1 MANLLASSIL
11 GNSCRE
17 FPPLNIVND
26 DEFPIFYIHTSS
38 LEPYKNLIPILIA
51 GRVEKISKIS
61 DKDFSSYKAVLSVS
75 SSTYNVINSE
85 TPLSFLKTITT
96 LNSSYYFKGIVERNS
111 TYYGNSNILIDS
123 NFNVLYLACY
133 NRETSHTVFL
143 VNKEALISYGALSKA
158 ILGSLITSLSASYLE
173 TSFALAKFP
182 NEAGDPKVYSKLDNI
197 TIVNETN
204 INSFISR
211 FPLLDSNVTD
221 EYITESIKQRFDL
234 NKIMDNMFL
243 G

>member
-1 MANLLASSIL
+1 MANLLSSRIL
-11 GNSCRE
+11 GNFCRE

-38 LEPYKNLIPILIA
+38 LEPYKNLVPILIA

-75 SSTYNVINSE
+75 SGSGVINSE

-96 LNSSYYFKGIVERNS
+96 LESSYYFKGTVERNS
-111 TYYGNSNILIDS
+111 IYYGNSNILIDS
-123 NFNVLYLACY
+123 NFNVIYLACY
-133 NRETSHTVFL
+133 NRETSCTVFL

-182 NEAGDPKVYSKLDNI
+182 NEAGDPRVYSKLDNI
-197 TIVNETN
+197 TIVNETD

-234 NKIMDNMFL
+234 NKVMDNMFL

>member
-26 DEFPIFYIHTSS
+26 DEFPVFYIHTSS
-38 LEPYKNLIPILIA
+38 LESYKNLVPILIA

-75 SSTYNVINSE
+75 SDSNVINSE
-85 TPLSFLKTITT
+85 TPLSFLKIITT
-96 LNSSYYFKGIVERNS
+96 LKSSYYFKGIVERNS
-111 TYYGNSNILIDS
+111 KYYGNSNILIDS
-123 NFNVLYLACY
+123 NFNVLYLSCY

-158 ILGSLITSLSASYLE
+158 ILGSLITSLSASYYLE

-182 NEAGDPKVYSKLDNI
+182 NETGDSKVYSKLDNI
-197 TIVNETN
+197 TIVNETD

>member
-11 GNSCRE
+11 GNFCRE

-38 LEPYKNLIPILIA
+38 LEPYKNLVPILIA

-75 SSTYNVINSE
+75 SGSGVINSE

-96 LNSSYYFKGIVERNS
+96 LESSYYFKGTVERNS
-111 TYYGNSNILIDS
+111 IYYGNSNILIDS

-133 NRETSHTVFL
+133 NRETSCTVFL
-143 VNKEALISYGALSKA
+143 VNKESLISYGALSKA

-182 NEAGDPKVYSKLDNI
+182 NEAGDPRVYSKLDNI
-197 TIVNETN
+197 TIVNETD

-234 NKIMDNMFL
+234 NKVMDNMFL

>member
-1 MANLLASSIL
+1 MANLLSSRIL
-11 GNSCRE
+11 GNFCRE

-38 LEPYKNLIPILIA
+38 LEPYKNLVPILIA

-75 SSTYNVINSE
+75 SGSGVINSE

-96 LNSSYYFKGIVERNS
+96 LESSYYFKGTVERNS
-111 TYYGNSNILIDS
+111 IYYGNSNILIDS

-133 NRETSHTVFL
+133 NRETSCTVFL

-182 NEAGDPKVYSKLDNI
+182 NEAGDTKVYSKLDNI
-197 TIVNETN
+197 TIVNETD

-234 NKIMDNMFL
+234 NKVMDNMFL

>member
-1 MANLLASSIL
+1 MANLLESSIL

-38 LEPYKNLIPILIA
+38 LEPYKNLVPILIA

-75 SSTYNVINSE
+75 SDSGVINSE

-96 LNSSYYFKGIVERNS
+96 LRSSYYFKGIVERNS

-182 NEAGDPKVYSKLDNI
+182 NEAGNPKVYSKLDNI
-197 TIVNETN
+197 TIVNETD

>member
-1 MANLLASSIL
+1 MANLLASRIL
-11 GNSCRE
+11 GNFCRE

-38 LEPYKNLIPILIA
+38 LEPYKNLVPILIA

-75 SSTYNVINSE
+75 SGSGVINSE

-96 LNSSYYFKGIVERNS
+96 LESSYYFKGTVERNS
-111 TYYGNSNILIDS
+111 IYYGNSNILIDS

-133 NRETSHTVFL
+133 NRETSCTVFL

-182 NEAGDPKVYSKLDNI
+182 NEAGDPRVYSKLDNI
-197 TIVNETN
+197 TIVNETD

-234 NKIMDNMFL
+234 NKVMDNMFL

>member
-26 DEFPIFYIHTSS
+26 DEFPVFSIHTSS
-38 LEPYKNLIPILIA
+38 LEPYKNLVPILLA

-75 SSTYNVINSE
+75 SGSNVINSE

-96 LNSSYYFKGIVERNS
+96 LRSSYYFKGIVERNS
-111 TYYGNSNILIDS
+111 IYYGNSNILIDS

-133 NRETSHTVFL
+133 NRETSCTVFL

-173 TSFALAKFP
+173 TSFALAKFS
-182 NEAGDPKVYSKLDNI
+182 NEAEDTKVYSKLDNI
-197 TIVNETN
+197 TIVNETD

>member
-1 MANLLASSIL
+1 MANLFASSIL

-38 LEPYKNLIPILIA
+38 LEPYKNLVPILIA

-75 SSTYNVINSE
+75 SGSNVINSE

-96 LNSSYYFKGIVERNS
+96 LRSSYYFKGIVERNS
-111 TYYGNSNILIDS
+111 KYYGNSNILIDS

-158 ILGSLITSLSASYLE
+158 ILGSLITSLSASYYLE

-197 TIVNETN
+197 TIVNETD

>member
-1 MANLLASSIL
+1 MANLFASSIL

-26 DEFPIFYIHTSS
+26 DEFPVFYIHTSS
-38 LEPYKNLIPILIA
+38 LEPYKNLVPILIA

-75 SSTYNVINSE
+75 SGSNVINSE
-85 TPLSFLKTITT
+85 TPLSFLKIITT
-96 LNSSYYFKGIVERNS
+96 LKSSYYFKGIVERNS
-111 TYYGNSNILIDS
+111 KYYGNSNILIDS
-123 NFNVLYLACY
+123 NFNVLYLSCY

-158 ILGSLITSLSASYLE
+158 ILGSLITSLSASYYLE
-173 TSFALAKFP
+173 TSFALAEFP

-197 TIVNETN
+197 TIVNETD

>member
-26 DEFPIFYIHTSS
+26 DEFPVFYIHTSS
-38 LEPYKNLIPILIA
+38 LESYKNLVPILIA

-75 SSTYNVINSE
+75 SDSNVINSE
-85 TPLSFLKTITT
+85 TPLSFLKIITT
-96 LNSSYYFKGIVERNS
+96 LKSSYYFKGIVERNS
-111 TYYGNSNILIDS
+111 KYYGNSNILIDS

-197 TIVNETN
+197 TIVNETD

>member
-26 DEFPIFYIHTSS
+26 DEFPIFSIHISS
-38 LEPYKNLIPILIA
+38 LEPYKHLIPITIA

-75 SSTYNVINSE
+75 SGSGVINSE

-96 LNSSYYFKGIVERNS
+96 LKSSYYFKGIVERNS

-133 NRETSHTVFL
+133 NRETSRTVFL

-182 NEAGDPKVYSKLDNI
+182 DEAEDTKVYSKLDNI
-197 TIVNETN
+197 TIVNETD

>member
-1 MANLLASSIL
+1 MANLLALSIL

-26 DEFPIFYIHTSS
+26 DEFPIFSIHTSS
-38 LEPYKNLIPILIA
+38 LEPYKNLVPITIA

-61 DKDFSSYKAVLSVS
+61 DKDFSSYKAVLSAS

-111 TYYGNSNILIDS
+111 KYYGNANILIDS

-133 NRETSHTVFL
+133 NRETSRTVFL

-182 NEAGDPKVYSKLDNI
+182 DEAEDTKVYSKLDNI
-197 TIVNETN
+197 TIVNETD

-211 FPLLDSNVTD
+211 FTLLDSNVTD

-234 NKIMDNMFL
+234 NKVMDNMFL

>member
-1 MANLLASSIL
+1 MANLFASSIL

-26 DEFPIFYIHTSS
+26 DEFPVFYIHTSS
-38 LEPYKNLIPILIA
+38 LESYKNLVPILIA
-51 GRVEKISKIS
+51 ERVEKISKIS

-75 SSTYNVINSE
+75 SDSNVINSE
-85 TPLSFLKTITT
+85 TPLSFLKIITT
-96 LNSSYYFKGIVERNS
+96 LKSSYYFKGIVERNS
-111 TYYGNSNILIDS
+111 KYYGNSNILIDS
-123 NFNVLYLACY
+123 NFYVLYLACY

-158 ILGSLITSLSASYLE
+158 ILGSLITSLSASYYLE
-173 TSFALAKFP
+173 TSFALANFP
-182 NEAGDPKVYSKLDNI
+182 NEAGDSKVYSKLDNI
-197 TIVNETN
+197 TIVNETD